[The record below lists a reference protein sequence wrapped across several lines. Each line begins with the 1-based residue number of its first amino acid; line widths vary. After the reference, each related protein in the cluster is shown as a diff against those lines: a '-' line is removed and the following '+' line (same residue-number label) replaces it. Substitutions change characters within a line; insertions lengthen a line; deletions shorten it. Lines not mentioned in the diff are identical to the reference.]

1 MLNSDQFGW
10 QKNSR
15 DEVFHDPVEGESYR
29 KHYPL
34 HITYHHA
41 EGPTGILGPE
51 LPSGRQYDATVR
63 QVWDSITRSHEKPEF
78 KDPKFGY
85 EYTDLHDVK
94 EFTGL
99 SDVVNQISDAM
110 DFMDATNSDTVNF
123 ENDEKQPSVETYDL
137 LKNLREKRPGF
148 PTRFATPERAKHVA
162 ELLIKRRDANI
173 PLTPR
178 PRKR

>member
-10 QKNSR
+10 RKNSR
-15 DEVFHDPVEGESYR
+15 DEMFHDETEGQSYR

-34 HITYHHA
+34 HVTYHHA

-51 LPSGRQYDATVR
+51 MPSGREYDATVR
-63 QVWDSITRSHEKPEF
+63 QVRDSITRNYEKPEF

-110 DFMDATNSDTVNF
+110 DFMDTTQSNEVNF
-123 ENDEKQPSVETYDL
+123 ENDENRPDIETHDL
-137 LKNLREKRPGF
+137 LQNLREKRPGF

-178 PRKR
+178 PRR

>member
-10 QKNSR
+10 RRNSR
-15 DEVFHDPVEGESYR
+15 DEMFHNETEGQSYR

-34 HITYHHA
+34 HVTYHHA

-51 LPSGRQYDATVR
+51 MPSGREYDATVR
-63 QVWDSITRSHEKPEF
+63 QVRDSATRNYEKPEF

-85 EYTDLHDVK
+85 NYTDLHDVK

-110 DFMDATNSDTVNF
+110 DFMDTTQSDEVNF
-123 ENDEKQPSVETYDL
+123 ENDEHRPGIETHDL
-137 LKNLREKRPGF
+137 LQNLREKRPGF
-148 PTRFATPERAKHVA
+148 PTRFATPDRAKHVA

-173 PLTPR
+173 PLTRR
-178 PRKR
+178 PRS